1 MLLEARCGHISSP
14 RELVL
19 SDSPLAQAYT
29 LHSYGWGTGICVF
42 NMQGISDMLCILV
55 CELLFQVLKE
65 MFIDHPPTPDPFPRL
80 PRMALPLPFPSVKPD
95 KAGSLWIFFF
105 FFL

>member
-55 CELLFQVLKE
+55 CELLFQVLTNGGIEGSKKS
-65 MFIDHPPTPDPFPRL
+65 RL
-80 PRMALPLPFPSVKPD
+80 GRNFWTWS
-95 KAGSLWIFFF
+95 FF
-105 FFL
+105 